1 MFKFKE
7 PSLISIYLWK
17 FSFPIDLICD
27 GNCVKVVTNKDSV
40 HPLHLLNYAVGSKG
54 SHSHDYDDTIS
65 VEKKKMGI
73 VSLEASQK
81 HETVV
86 ISSSSF
92 PFIYVVVAGSRNLR
106 LLCIKSSDAPE
117 THCVIL

>member
-1 MFKFKE
+1 MLKFEE
-7 PSLISIYLWK
+7 PPLILIYLWK
-17 FSFPIDLICD
+17 FCFPIDLICD

-65 VEKKKMGI
+65 VEKKKKMGI
-73 VSLEASQK
+73 VSLGASQK

-86 ISSSSF
+86 ISSSCRSPSF
-92 PFIYVVVAGSRNLR
+92 M
-106 LLCIKSSDAPE
+106 SSSLAPE
-117 THCVIL
+117 I